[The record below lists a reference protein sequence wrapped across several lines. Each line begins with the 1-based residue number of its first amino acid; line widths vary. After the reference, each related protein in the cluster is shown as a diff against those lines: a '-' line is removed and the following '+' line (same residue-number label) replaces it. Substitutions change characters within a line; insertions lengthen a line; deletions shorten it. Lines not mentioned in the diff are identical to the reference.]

1 MHCRY
6 THRHP
11 RLLGTLCHWR
21 AWSIYTGGQRELSI
35 PGILDESHQKLW
47 YIKYNLPTCLF
58 LHSWQCMSARLTF
71 PKDTR
76 APSIGFTK
84 KECLLSRP
92 KRNVVRPRWLKRERE
107 SYLSVFW
114 LVRLTMH
121 VFVSIRTNICHSCS
135 SKKIIPQRHNNRV
148 NKSFRYLF
156 LS

>member
-1 MHCRY
+1 M
-6 THRHP
+6 P
-11 RLLGTLCHWR
+11 KLLCSKCYSPTT
-21 AWSIYTGGQRELSI
+21 SGGNSFAI
-35 PGILDESHQKLW
+35 CDVFFHKKCTKLRN
-47 YIKYNLPTCLF
+47 IKYNLPTCLF

-114 LVRLTMH
+114 LVRLTIH
-121 VFVSIRTNICHSCS
+121 VFVSICTSICHSCS

-148 NKSFRYLF
+148 NKSFRYFF